1 METVLQDNILS
12 LDITTSIWER
22 VFTIAP
28 LVIIGTKEDKG
39 YDLAPKHMVTP
50 LGFGNYFGFV
60 CTPRHATYSN
70 IVKNN
75 FFTVSFPVPEQVMET
90 ALSASPRIDC
100 ISKSENILKALPLVK
115 ATTID
120 APMIKG
126 AYLYLECKLHKIIND
141 FDDYSLITGTIV
153 AAQVNKHH
161 LRVSD
166 KDERT
171 QLKKYPLLAYIA
183 QGRFARVE
191 DTLNFPFP
199 KDFKK

>member
-28 LVIIGTKEDKG
+28 LVIIGTKEDTG

-60 CTPRHATYSN
+60 CTPRHATYGN

-75 FFTVSFPVPEQVMET
+75 FFTVSFPVPGQVMET

-100 ISKSENILKALPLVK
+100 ISKSESILKALPLVK

-120 APMIKG
+120 APMVKG
-126 AYLYLECKLHKIIND
+126 AYLYLECKLHKIIDD
-141 FDDYSLITGTIV
+141 FDDYSLITGTIL
-153 AAQVNKHH
+153 AAQVNKHY

-166 KDERT
+166 KDERA
-171 QLKKYPLLAYIA
+171 QLKKYPLLAFISPD
-183 QGRFARVE
+183 RFARVE

>member
-1 METVLQDNILS
+1 
-12 LDITTSIWER
+12 
-22 VFTIAP
+22 
-28 LVIIGTKEDKG
+28 
-39 YDLAPKHMVTP
+39 
-50 LGFGNYFGFV
+50 
-60 CTPRHATYSN
+60 
-70 IVKNN
+70 
-75 FFTVSFPVPEQVMET
+75 MET

-115 ATTID
+115 ATIID

-126 AYLYLECKLHKIIND
+126 AYLYLECKLHKIIDD

-166 KDERT
+166 KDERM